1 MRLVLLAVAVHLFTL
16 VYSIPVPSIEYDPT
30 DNSTYIPVTDLY
42 EGLSL
47 SEVPTTFEE
56 GIVFTRS
63 NTTRYGYAF
72 NRTPNKLLHFFKT
85 PIGRVVNPI
94 FGKWLNHTIS
104 FHHWGILIS
113 PEPPYNDTEAEVQ
126 QGKKV
131 PSPET
136 GLVFELRNSD
146 NTGLVYL
153 DVKTWQNYTI
163 RAPKVR
169 YLGPLTKNDI
179 ELVNIGRA
187 YIKQVGREG
196 FHNFYRNCQVFT
208 TWYSKALWPDAQL
221 EGRRADQLFGK
232 LLWWFKDWGKT
243 VKCGWDRVANFLG
256 FRGRVEEVDDEVE
269 FIPPEVLLDE
279 NVTHPINWKEMTNQI
294 EGGQE
299 GEEK

>member
-1 MRLVLLAVAVHLFTL
+1 MRLLFLAVAVHLFTA
-16 VYSIPVPSIEYDPT
+16 VYSTPISSIEFDAS
-30 DNSTYIPVTDLY
+30 DNASYIPVTDLY
-42 EGLSL
+42 ESLSL

-72 NRTPNKLLHFFKT
+72 NRTPNKLLHFLKT
-85 PIGRVVNPI
+85 PIGRVINPI
-94 FGKWLNHTIS
+94 IGKWLNHTMS

-113 PEPPYNDTEAEVQ
+113 PEAPDNTTAEIPP
-126 QGKKV
+126 GKKV
-131 PSPET
+131 PRPET

-153 DVKTWQNYTI
+153 DVKTWENYTI

-169 YLGPLTKNDI
+169 YLGPLAKNDI

-208 TWYSKALWPDAQL
+208 TWYSKALWPDARL

-243 VKCGWDRVANFLG
+243 VKCGWDRVVNFLG
-256 FRGRVEEVDDEVE
+256 FRGRVGEVDEEVE

-279 NVTHPINWKEMTNQI
+279 NVTHPINWREMDNQTDVGEE
-294 EGGQE
+294 EGG
-299 GEEK
+299 K